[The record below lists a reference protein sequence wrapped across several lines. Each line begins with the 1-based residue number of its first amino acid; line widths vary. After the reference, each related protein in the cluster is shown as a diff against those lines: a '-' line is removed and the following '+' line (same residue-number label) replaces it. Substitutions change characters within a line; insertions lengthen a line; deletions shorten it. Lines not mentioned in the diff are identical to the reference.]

1 MNEQQQWDELRDSV
15 MLSRM
20 LLVNFRCMHRA
31 YEGGGEQN
39 IDKVF
44 PEMLIGMAVL
54 VKTYRKMAPCSA
66 RSLSRITGLPRST
79 VRRRSDRMVEL
90 GVLHKTEGE
99 GYSFQEKFITGRTDK
114 TNLLRVRKSVLI
126 AARVLLNQ

>member
-1 MNEQQQWDELRDSV
+1 MTAQWDDLSDSV
-15 MLSRM
+15 ILSRM
-20 LLVNFRCMHRA
+20 LLVNFRAMHRA
-31 YEGGGEQN
+31 YEAGGEQN

-66 RSLSRITGLPRST
+66 SALSRMTGLPRST

-90 GVLHKTEGE
+90 GVLRKTDGE
-99 GYSFQEKFITGRTDK
+99 GYTFHESFITGRSDRR
-114 TNLLRVRKSVLI
+114 NLNRVRKAVLF
-126 AARVLLNQ
+126 AACVLQHL